1 MRASG
6 AVGVRI
12 STLVDLAGGSFA
24 MGSSDNDA
32 NPLDGEGP
40 VRDVTVEPLSIDTV
54 TVTNA
59 RFATFVKASGYVT
72 DAERYGWSFV
82 FHLLVAPDV
91 DAMVDQ
97 ASADAPWWLPVPG
110 ATWRTPEGPGSS
122 SGNRQNHP
130 AVHVSWN
137 DAQAYCAWAGC
148 RLPTEAEW
156 EYAAR
161 GGLAGARFPWGD
173 ELHPGG
179 KHRCNIWQGD
189 FPRSN
194 TREDG
199 WLATAPV
206 TAYAPNGFGLYNVAG
221 NVWEWCSDWFSPTW
235 HQSASRDNP
244 GGPLTGDSRVMRG
257 GSYLCHHSYCNRYR
271 VAARTSNTPDSSA
284 GNIGFRVARS
294 SASAVAGVPAGRS

>member
-1 MRASG
+1 MSDHCCAPARSGSPPAESETRAPA

-91 DAMVDQ
+91 DAMVDR

-110 ATWRTPEGPGSS
+110 ATGGRPKARGRRPAIDRTIPRCTCLGTMRRPTARG
-122 SGNRQNHP
+122 P
-130 AVHVSWN
+130 AV
-137 DAQAYCAWAGC
+137 GC
-148 RLPTEAEW
+148 R
-156 EYAAR
+156 
-161 GGLAGARFPWGD
+161 
-173 ELHPGG
+173 
-179 KHRCNIWQGD
+179 
-189 FPRSN
+189 PR
-194 TREDG
+194 
-199 WLATAPV
+199 
-206 TAYAPNGFGLYNVAG
+206 PNGSTRPAAG
-221 NVWEWCSDWFSPTW
+221 
-235 HQSASRDNP
+235 
-244 GGPLTGDSRVMRG
+244 
-257 GSYLCHHSYCNRYR
+257 
-271 VAARTSNTPDSSA
+271 
-284 GNIGFRVARS
+284 
-294 SASAVAGVPAGRS
+294 